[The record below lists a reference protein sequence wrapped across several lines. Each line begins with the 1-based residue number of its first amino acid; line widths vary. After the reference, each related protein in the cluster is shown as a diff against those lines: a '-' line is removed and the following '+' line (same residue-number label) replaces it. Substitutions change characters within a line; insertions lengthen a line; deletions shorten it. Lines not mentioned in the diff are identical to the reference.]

1 MSNSIEL
8 IGSVKYDR
16 DVARPRNFSREG
28 VLEKALPVFWKH
40 GFADASLQELEK
52 ATGVNKSGLY
62 SEFSGKEDLFL
73 ESLRF
78 YLDRLPQLSLL
89 TVEPLGWDN
98 IEQFLRLGPRTTEGQ
113 QGCFA
118 VSSMRELAILPPAAI
133 EMLGQGRVQLKQ
145 LIAKNIEAEKPKAD
159 VNDLASIVLTFFTG
173 LSVEQNL
180 KPSRAAIGRKVEN
193 LIRVLR
199 AAAAATAG
207 TSGRR
212 RRRRHVEL
220 RS

>member
-1 MSNSIEL
+1 M
-8 IGSVKYDR
+8 
-16 DVARPRNFSREG
+16 ARPRNFSREG

-62 SEFSGKEDLFL
+62 SEFSGKEELFL

-78 YLDRLPQLSLL
+78 YLDRMQLGLL
-89 TVEPLGWDN
+89 MVEPLGWDN
-98 IEQFLRLGPRTTEGQ
+98 VEQFLKLGPRTAEGQ
-113 QGCFA
+113 KGCFA

-159 VNDLASIVLTFFTG
+159 VNELASMVLTFFTG
-173 LSVEQNL
+173 LSMEQNL
-180 KPSRAAIGRKVEN
+180 KSSRAATGRKVDN
-193 LIRVLR
+193 LMQVLR
-199 AAAAATAG
+199 
-207 TSGRR
+207 S
-212 RRRRHVEL
+212 L
-220 RS
+220 

>member
-1 MSNSIEL
+1 M
-8 IGSVKYDR
+8 
-16 DVARPRNFSREG
+16 ARPRNFSRQG

-73 ESLRF
+73 ASLRF
-78 YLDRLPQLSLL
+78 YLDRLPPLSLL

-98 IEQFLRLGPRTTEGQ
+98 IEQFLKLGPRTTEGQ
-113 QGCFA
+113 KGCFA

-133 EMLGQGRVQLKQ
+133 EILGQGRVQLKQ
-145 LIAKNIEAEKPKAD
+145 LIAKNIEAETPKSD
-159 VNDLASIVLTFFTG
+159 VNDLAGLVLTFFTG

-180 KPSRAAIGRKVEN
+180 KPSRAATGRKVGN
-193 LIRVLR
+193 LMRVLR
-199 AAAAATAG
+199 
-207 TSGRR
+207 S
-212 RRRRHVEL
+212 L
-220 RS
+220 

>member
-1 MSNSIEL
+1 M
-8 IGSVKYDR
+8 
-16 DVARPRNFSREG
+16 ARPRNFSREG

-78 YLDRLPQLSLL
+78 YLDRMQLGLL
-89 TVEPLGWDN
+89 MVEPLGWDN
-98 IEQFLRLGPRTTEGQ
+98 VEQFLKLGPRTTEGQ
-113 QGCFA
+113 KGCFA

-133 EMLGQGRVQLKQ
+133 EMLGRGRMQLKQ
-145 LIAKNIEAEKPKAD
+145 LIAKNIEAEKPKAA
-159 VNDLASIVLTFFTG
+159 VNDLASMVLTFFTG

-180 KPSRAAIGRKVEN
+180 KSSRAATGRKVDK
-193 LIRVLR
+193 LMQVLR
-199 AAAAATAG
+199 
-207 TSGRR
+207 S
-212 RRRRHVEL
+212 L
-220 RS
+220 

>member
-1 MSNSIEL
+1 M
-8 IGSVKYDR
+8 
-16 DVARPRNFSREG
+16 ARPRNFSREG

-78 YLDRLPQLSLL
+78 YLDRMQVGLL
-89 TVEPLGWDN
+89 MVEPLGWDN
-98 IEQFLRLGPRTTEGQ
+98 VEQFLKLGPRTTEGQ
-113 QGCFA
+113 KGCFA

-133 EMLGQGRVQLKQ
+133 EMLGQGRAQLKQ

-159 VNDLASIVLTFFTG
+159 VNDLASMVVTFYTG

-180 KPSRAAIGRKVEN
+180 KSSRAATGRKVDN
-193 LIRVLR
+193 LMQVLR
-199 AAAAATAG
+199 
-207 TSGRR
+207 S
-212 RRRRHVEL
+212 L
-220 RS
+220 

>member
-1 MSNSIEL
+1 M
-8 IGSVKYDR
+8 G
-16 DVARPRNFSREG
+16 RPRNFSREG

-78 YLDRLPQLSLL
+78 YLDRMQLGLL
-89 TVEPLGWDN
+89 MVEPLGWDN
-98 IEQFLRLGPRTTEGQ
+98 VEQFLKLGPRTTEGQ
-113 QGCFA
+113 KGCFA

-159 VNDLASIVLTFFTG
+159 VNDLASMVLTFFTG

-180 KPSRAAIGRKVEN
+180 KSSRAATGRKIDS
-193 LIRVLR
+193 LMQVLR
-199 AAAAATAG
+199 
-207 TSGRR
+207 S
-212 RRRRHVEL
+212 L
-220 RS
+220 